1 MYVPVEEE
9 QNQTEAEQRIEKLVK
24 KTRESG
30 YFLGRTAFTERSE
43 KLSLLKDI
51 WEILDIVKEK
61 ESKQTQK
68 RKQRR
73 KSNGNGNRDRNE
85 KKQRKINRKQENQK
99 ERDKRRKSEGEE
111 EKKTHNA
118 NK

>member
-9 QNQTEAEQRIEKLVK
+9 QNQTEAEQWIEQIVK
-24 KTRESG
+24 KTRERGFFGKNSLHWEKWEVKPVKG
-30 YFLGRTAFTERSE
+30 YC
-43 KLSLLKDI
+43 
-51 WEILDIVKEK
+51 EILDIVKEK

-85 KKQRKINRKQENQK
+85 KKQRKINK
-99 ERDKRRKSEGEE
+99 
-111 EKKTHNA
+111 
-118 NK
+118 